1 MFKRVTGIVAA
12 VIAAAVMVTA
22 APAPAGAAS
31 FSRELAAT
39 AQAAGVSEATVYSMA
54 MSLVNSDPE
63 DEYRFPDE
71 EFQDAPRSWSAV
83 VAFVKRF
90 WRQIVDAAKAAGE
103 WAWWKAGKCATGAVT
118 EVWNKFGGDLSDPE
132 AVLAVAVYG
141 CLKGLRG

>member
-12 VIAAAVMVTA
+12 AIAAAVMLTA

-31 FSRELAAT
+31 FSRELAAV
-39 AQAAGVSEATVYSMA
+39 AQAAGVSEETAYSMA
-54 MSLVNSDPE
+54 VSLVSSDPE

-83 VAFVKRF
+83 LAFVKRF

-118 EVWNKFGGDLSDPE
+118 EVWNKFGGDLTDPE

>member
-22 APAPAGAAS
+22 APAPAGATS
-31 FSRELAAT
+31 FSRELAA
-39 AQAAGVSEATVYSMA
+39 AARAAGVSEATARSMA
-54 MSLVNSDPE
+54 MSLVSGDPQ

-71 EFQDAPRSWSAV
+71 EFQDAPRSWSAI

-103 WAWWKAGKCATGAVT
+103 WVWWKAGRCATGAVS
-118 EVWNKFGGDLSDPE
+118 EVWNRFGTDLTDPQ